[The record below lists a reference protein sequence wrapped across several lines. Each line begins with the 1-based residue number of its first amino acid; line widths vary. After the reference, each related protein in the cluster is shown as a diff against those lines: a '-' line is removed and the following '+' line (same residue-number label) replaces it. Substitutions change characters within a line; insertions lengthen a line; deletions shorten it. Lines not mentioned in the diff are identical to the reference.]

1 MLHHPVAVDR
11 DVLVEQVRQEEVPPA
26 RMIGQEE
33 DPPRLVIQRGPQ
45 AVEPLRPDSIEP
57 AAKLGHDHRVDR

>member
-26 RMIGQEE
+26 RVIGQEE
-33 DPPRLVIQRGPQ
+33 DAPRLLIQGGAESIQPLGPD
-45 AVEPLRPDSIEP
+45 AKES
-57 AAKLGHDHRVDR
+57 AA